1 MTWSWKEGVYRSWF
15 IRGTRRFRIIFGTI
29 SDTLTETFI
38 FFFFFY
44 RMILWDRITLNL
56 ENDSVFFIEE
66 QNLPFPNFW
75 GRFSSSSAR
84 GRDYWRRN
92 WKKYWNVRLFM
103 IKVSFLQKKKKE
115 KKMVTHVVSPSI
127 QLLCFLRFTRTSSS
141 APGASPSTPKIH
153 VLRDTFHR
161 NRVQAPV
168 GCAPSIR
175 PFINVETM
183 K

>member
-38 FFFFFY
+38 FFSFFTEWSY
-44 RMILWDRITLNL
+44 EIGLRLIWRMTLSSLSRNKISPSRISEEDFPLL
-56 ENDSVFFIEE
+56 RQEGGIIEE
-66 QNLPFPNFW
+66 ETEKNIGTL
-75 GRFSSSSAR
+75 
-84 GRDYWRRN
+84 DYLWL
-92 WKKYWNVRLFM
+92 KFH
-103 IKVSFLQKKKKE
+103 FCKKK